1 MIKLAYDNLTGKG
14 IEKISGD
21 IEDIDL
27 ANIVIP
33 ENLEDYPASMLYVEN
48 GEVILN
54 QQLAR
59 LQQIND
65 LLIKLDSDYKDELQ
79 VPILYTNGKS
89 YKGEYLE
96 NYYRLL
102 VSNNFPKDIWDISKL
117 ENNKVS
123 MTKDELVDLTSFIE
137 TQMELVYQEYKQN
150 KSDLLSEKQ
159 QIESTINNNN

>member
-27 ANIVIP
+27 VNIVIP

-48 GEVILN
+48 GEVLLN

-59 LQQIND
+59 LKEIDN
-65 LLIKLDSDYKDELQ
+65 LLIKLDSYYKDELQ

-102 VSNNFPKDIWDISKL
+102 VSNSFPKDIWDISKL
-117 ENNKVS
+117 ENNKLS
-123 MTKDELVDLTSFIE
+123 MTKDELANLTSFIE
-137 TQMELVYQEYKQN
+137 AQIELIYQEYKQS
-150 KSDLLSEKQ
+150 KSELLLEKQ
-159 QIESTINNNN
+159 QIESAIDNNN

>member
-65 LLIKLDSDYKDELQ
+65 LLIQLDSDYKDELQ

-117 ENNKVS
+117 ENNKLS

-137 TQMELVYQEYKQN
+137 TRMELVYQEYKQS
-150 KSDLLSEKQ
+150 KSELLSEKQ
-159 QIESTINNNN
+159 QIESTIDNDN